1 MAKRTTNKAARLVLL
16 HLLKEGGALDTDAT
30 RADVARLLGVH
41 RSTITKDLA
50 ELDTALALYHELAA
64 QQGWLRRYYTTSQ
77 AAEVLGIPER
87 VVRDMAGA
95 GVLEST
101 KSDGRGA
108 HRIAAEEVN
117 RWAAFLARR
126 PE

>member
-1 MAKRTTNKAARLVLL
+1 MGKRSVNKAARLVLL

-50 ELDTALALYHELAA
+50 ELDKALALYHELAA
-64 QQGWLRRYYTTSQ
+64 QQGWLRRYFTTSQ
-77 AAEVLGIPER
+77 AAEALGIPER

-101 KSDGRGA
+101 KEDGRGA

-126 PE
+126 PG